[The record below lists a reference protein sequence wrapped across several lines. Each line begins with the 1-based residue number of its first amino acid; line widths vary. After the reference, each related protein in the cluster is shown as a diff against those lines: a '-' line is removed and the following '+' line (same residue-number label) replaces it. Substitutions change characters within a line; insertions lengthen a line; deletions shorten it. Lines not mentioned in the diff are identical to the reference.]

1 MLDRNEAVSI
11 KDAQDYIIRPG
22 LENNLTY
29 IKSNFVKLTSA
40 IEKLQ

>member
-1 MLDRNEAVSI
+1 MSDRNYAVSI
-11 KDAQDYIIRPG
+11 KDLQDYIIKLG

-40 IEKLQ
+40 IEKL